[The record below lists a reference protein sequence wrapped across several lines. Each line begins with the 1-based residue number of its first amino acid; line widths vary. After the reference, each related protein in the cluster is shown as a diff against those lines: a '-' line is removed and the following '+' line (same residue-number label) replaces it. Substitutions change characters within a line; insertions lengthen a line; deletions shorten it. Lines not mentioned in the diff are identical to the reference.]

1 MHYGVNSQIAF
12 VGKFVLAI
20 NIFGCKL
27 FIEKGKSDFI
37 LATQIFKFVKKNYFN
52 IKKNSRSCKSL
63 VFLAH
68 VPIRPRLFASWKCRL
83 NNVE

>member
-37 LATQIFKFVKKNYFN
+37 LATNIFKFVKKTLL
-52 IKKNSRSCKSL
+52 ILKRTPSL
-63 VFLAH
+63 ANHWFILLMFQY
-68 VPIRPRLFASWKCRL
+68 VPGSLLPGSVA
-83 NNVE
+83 

>member
-1 MHYGVNSQIAF
+1 MHYGVNSQIVF

-37 LATQIFKFVKKNYFN
+37 LATNIFKFVKKTLN

-63 VFLAH
+63 VYLAH
-68 VPIRPRLFASWKCRL
+68 VPIRPRLFAS
-83 NNVE
+83 

>member
-12 VGKFVLAI
+12 VGKFVLAV

-37 LATQIFKFVKKNYFN
+37 LATQIFKFVKKTILILKRTPGPANHWFFLLMFQYVPG
-52 IKKNSRSCKSL
+52 SL
-63 VFLAH
+63 LPGSVA
-68 VPIRPRLFASWKCRL
+68 
-83 NNVE
+83 